1 MKLSS
6 SKKSK
11 LQNALKGYF
20 RQYLKNE
27 PTELDESGTR
37 IMVNTFLTDV
47 LSFRAIEEVK
57 TEYMIKG
64 TYADYVVQLNGI
76 RYFLVEVKGLS
87 IKLSEKH
94 LRQAINYGANE
105 GIDWALLTN
114 GKQYELHRI
123 IFGKP
128 IESKKVLSFDFS
140 NPDDW
145 KHCVEQLQFLHKDS
159 VSNDGLDF
167 LWNKTQALDP
177 LNVASLLYLPR
188 VVDFIRHTL
197 RRKYKVKFSE
207 AEVQKSLN
215 SVVTDAIP
223 IESLKLMK
231 QRPVKHQKEKHEEGE
246 APKIEVEPF
255 IAPSEKIAESR
266 IPVPQL

>member
-6 SKKSK
+6 TKKSK
-11 LQNALKGYF
+11 LQNALNVYF
-20 RQYLKNE
+20 RQYLKHE

-47 LSFRAIEEVK
+47 LCFRAIEEVK

-64 TYADYVVQLNGI
+64 TYADYVVQLNGV
-76 RYFLVEVKGLS
+76 RHFLVEVKSLS
-87 IKLSEKH
+87 LKLSEKH

-140 NPDDW
+140 NLDDC
-145 KHCVEQLQFLHKDS
+145 KHCIEQLQYLHKDS
-159 VSNDGLDF
+159 VSNSGLDF

-197 RRKYKVKFSE
+197 RRKYKAKFSE

-223 IESLKLMK
+223 IESLKLTK
-231 QRPVKHQKEKHEEGE
+231 HRPIKRQKDKNEVGA
-246 APKIEVEPF
+246 APKIKAEPF
-255 IAPSEKIAESR
+255 IAPAENSLPLMQ
-266 IPVPQL
+266 IPL